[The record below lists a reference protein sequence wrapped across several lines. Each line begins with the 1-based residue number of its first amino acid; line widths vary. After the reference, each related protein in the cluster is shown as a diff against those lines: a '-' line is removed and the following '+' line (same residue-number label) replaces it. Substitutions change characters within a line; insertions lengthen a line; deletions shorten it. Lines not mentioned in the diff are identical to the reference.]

1 MYELLSKIS
10 NLLSLP
16 FYNMVDSLM
25 GFPILVAIV
34 LGLIGALAPCQLT
47 TNISAI
53 TIYGTSSLQTKMKWT
68 EVLFFIFGKVI
79 AFSVLGLLFWL
90 IGNDFKSNSTI
101 FFSGFR
107 KLIGPMIIFI
117 GLFLLG
123 FLKLHFINKLTEW
136 VPVKARNGKW
146 GSLWMGI
153 TFSIAFCP
161 TMFILFFITLMPIAI
176 ASPTG
181 ILLPPLF
188 GIATSIPL
196 LIILLMVS
204 FLELDG
210 SFLKKSRKAG
220 AMIQKGAGAA
230 LVVLGIFDTITYW
243 SL

>member
-1 MYELLSKIS
+1 MYEILTKIS
-10 NLLSLP
+10 NSLSLP

-25 GFPILVAIV
+25 EFPILVALI

-68 EVLFFIFGKVI
+68 EVLFFIVGKVI
-79 AFSVLGLLFWL
+79 AFSLLGVLFWW

-101 FFSGFR
+101 FFSIFR
-107 KLIGPMIIFI
+107 KLVGPIIVFI

-123 FLKLHFINKLTEW
+123 IFKLHFINKLTDW
-136 VPVKARNGKW
+136 IPFKIRNGKW

-181 ILLPPLF
+181 VILPPLF

-196 LIILLMVS
+196 LIILIMIS

-210 SFLKKSRKAG
+210 AFLKNSRIVG
-220 AMIQKGAGAA
+220 IWVQRISGTI
-230 LVVLGIFDTITYW
+230 LLILGVFDTITYW